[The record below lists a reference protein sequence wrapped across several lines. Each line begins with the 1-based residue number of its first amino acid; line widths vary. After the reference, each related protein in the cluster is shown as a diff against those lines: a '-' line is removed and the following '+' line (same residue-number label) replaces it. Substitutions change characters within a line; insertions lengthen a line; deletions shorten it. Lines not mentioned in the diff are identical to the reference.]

1 MGGGGGGG
9 GNNFDFFDSADDF
22 TKMLL
27 PFLRSNVNKFPC
39 TFALYFFQCKNFK
52 ENEVKG
58 NCFMLSFFVLIVI
71 FGLVLDEQRQVESES
86 QVPCTFSLKNFL
98 MRKY

>member
-58 NCFMLSFFVLIVI
+58 NYDSDRLRRIWICCLAYRSQIV
-71 FGLVLDEQRQVESES
+71 SE
-86 QVPCTFSLKNFL
+86 
-98 MRKY
+98 YA